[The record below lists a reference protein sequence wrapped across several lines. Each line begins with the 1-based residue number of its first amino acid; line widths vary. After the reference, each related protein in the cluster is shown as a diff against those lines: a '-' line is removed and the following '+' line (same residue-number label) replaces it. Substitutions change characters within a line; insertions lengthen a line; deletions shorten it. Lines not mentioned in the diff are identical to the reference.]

1 MSDNETNDI
10 EPTFDTL
17 IESIKKFATHIKT
30 LEERLGSQFGDI
42 ADFMEDI
49 GKRIR
54 NLEEK
59 VFGEVQ
65 SSTATIHVTARR
77 NRSTRR
83 NRSCKH

>member
-1 MSDNETNDI
+1 MSDNET
-10 EPTFDTL
+10 TKL
-17 IESIKKFATHIKT
+17 IKELTEYVET
-30 LEERLGSQFGDI
+30 LEEKIGSNFGSI
-42 ADFMEDI
+42 SDFMEDI

-65 SSTATIHVTARR
+65 SSTVTVTARR

-83 NRSCKH
+83 NRSRKH